1 MNTLPFAQIGMW
13 GFSLVS
19 LFTLCLGGLG
29 VLDQGADFTWRD
41 SDVLVRFFFPFFFLS
56 FSYWDSVSRTNM
68 CLLHSVWEG
77 PLHCRKVE
85 KRSRT
90 LFCRCMQSAWYV
102 KNGIQHTHTHT
113 HEHTH
118 THTHI
123 LAMAPSGGSTSLGPQ
138 AHETEDLLAITG
150 DDILNWTP
158 HRLRRQCFQFGLV
171 GDAPEG
177 DLSTLREVFLEHWR
191 TAVAASQAAAPQGT
205 TQYAISMTGLR
216 NKDAGSAT
224 SWLSQSHRTRSR
236 NLCAGSCHSSCVRAL
251 LRRL

>member
-41 SDVLVRFFFPFFFLS
+41 SDVLVRFFLPFFFLS

-113 HEHTH
+113 HTH
-118 THTHI
+118 N
-123 LAMAPSGGSTSLGPQ
+123 
-138 AHETEDLLAITG
+138 LLSPA
-150 DDILNWTP
+150 
-158 HRLRRQCFQFGLV
+158 
-171 GDAPEG
+171 
-177 DLSTLREVFLEHWR
+177 
-191 TAVAASQAAAPQGT
+191 
-205 TQYAISMTGLR
+205 
-216 NKDAGSAT
+216 AT
-224 SWLSQSHRTRSR
+224 S
-236 NLCAGSCHSSCVRAL
+236 CKVHSAL
-251 LRRL
+251 MSI

>member
-56 FSYWDSVSRTNM
+56 FSSWDSVSRTNM

-102 KNGIQHTHTHT
+102 KNGIQTHTHTHT
-113 HEHTH
+113 TPFPRPCCLRAQQGGGGRGPPHQTGGVRGGF
-118 THTHI
+118 
-123 LAMAPSGGSTSLGPQ
+123 APLG
-138 AHETEDLLAITG
+138 T
-150 DDILNWTP
+150 
-158 HRLRRQCFQFGLV
+158 
-171 GDAPEG
+171 
-177 DLSTLREVFLEHWR
+177 
-191 TAVAASQAAAPQGT
+191 
-205 TQYAISMTGLR
+205 
-216 NKDAGSAT
+216 
-224 SWLSQSHRTRSR
+224 
-236 NLCAGSCHSSCVRAL
+236 VRCPSPAFT
-251 LRRL
+251 

>member
-41 SDVLVRFFFPFFFLS
+41 SDVLVRFFLGFFFLS
-56 FSYWDSVSRTNM
+56 FSFWDSVSRTNM

-113 HEHTH
+113 LVQSINFLHN
-118 THTHI
+118 
-123 LAMAPSGGSTSLGPQ
+123 MAVQLQGHVAGPLQANVMSL
-138 AHETEDLLAITG
+138 
-150 DDILNWTP
+150 
-158 HRLRRQCFQFGLV
+158 
-171 GDAPEG
+171 
-177 DLSTLREVFLEHWR
+177 
-191 TAVAASQAAAPQGT
+191 
-205 TQYAISMTGLR
+205 
-216 NKDAGSAT
+216 
-224 SWLSQSHRTRSR
+224 
-236 NLCAGSCHSSCVRAL
+236 AL
-251 LRRL
+251 LIICPTQWEQQTIMHQTNPTKIYNPHDERSVKDTTANCQSPIRLNIIQIPLKPQPHLPPLT

>member
-102 KNGIQHTHTHT
+102 KNGIQHTHTHRLGDLEAALRWAQGRCPRVLLGLDRNGHSPWWGPAT
-113 HEHTH
+113 VIT
-118 THTHI
+118 TPVG
-123 LAMAPSGGSTSLGPQ
+123 AMIEDFIVDHDLEVLNDCHSAPSFVSDMGARTWIDITLATRSL
-138 AHETEDLLAITG
+138 A
-150 DDILNWTP
+150 
-158 HRLRRQCFQFGLV
+158 
-171 GDAPEG
+171 
-177 DLSTLREVFLEHWR
+177 LSLFTWR
-191 TAVAASQAAAPQGT
+191 VDSEFF
-205 TQYAISMTGLR
+205 
-216 NKDAGSAT
+216 AGSD
-224 SWLSQSHRTRSR
+224 HRPIFFTLDSTP
-236 NLCAGSCHSSCVRAL
+236 L
-251 LRRL
+251 